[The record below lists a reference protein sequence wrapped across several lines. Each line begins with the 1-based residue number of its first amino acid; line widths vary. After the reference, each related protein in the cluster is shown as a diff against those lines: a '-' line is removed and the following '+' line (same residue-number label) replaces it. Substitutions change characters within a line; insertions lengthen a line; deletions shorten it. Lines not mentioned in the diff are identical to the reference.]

1 MDSITRTDLINHLI
15 TKHNLK
21 RYLEIGLQNADQ
33 NFNHIKAEVKTSVDP
48 APSANATHC
57 MTSDVFFQLKNNEY
71 DLIFIDG
78 LHTAEQVKK
87 DFQNALKI
95 LSPNGFIVLHDCNP
109 LKEHHTL
116 VPRPTPS
123 GHWNGDVYKFAVTI
137 GKNAKVTVDI
147 DNGCMVV
154 KPYSVNVLFATSP
167 EIKSIK
173 WTYFDENRKELLNL
187 TSWDDFTA

>member
-1 MDSITRTDLINHLI
+1 MTRTDLINHLI
-15 TKHNLK
+15 TRHNLK

-95 LSPNGFIVLHDCNP
+95 LSTNGFIVLHDCNP

-123 GHWNGDVYKFAVTI
+123 GHWNGDVYKFAHEL
-137 GKNAKVTVDI
+137 GFFESFKTVDI
-147 DNGCMVV
+147 DNGCGVWSNGEEKYSPV
-154 KPYSVNVLFATSP
+154 KTDL
-167 EIKSIK
+167 K
-173 WTYFDENRKELLNL
+173 WGKFDSDRAFLINL
-187 TSWDDFTA
+187 TSWDEFTA